1 MSKRESE
8 QDKEKFY
15 FFLKFDKMFVKG
27 EYGSNLNDWAGDMEE
42 EQHCNCIPYF
52 TENQSW

>member
-1 MSKRESE
+1 
-8 QDKEKFY
+8 
-15 FFLKFDKMFVKG
+15 MFVKG
-27 EYGSNLNDWAGDMEE
+27 EYGSNLNDWVGDMEE